1 MKIIFFGSGNFAIP
15 VLESIISAGYE
26 VCGVVTQP
34 DRKAGRHLK
43 VVPTPVKLYCEKQN
57 LSLFQPEALVSQEAR
72 DYLKKINADL
82 FVVVSYGKLIPKQI
96 IELPKVFSLN
106 IHASLLPKYRGAAP
120 INRAIMNDE
129 KETGISIIKMNEFMD
144 RGEIILQK
152 AVKISHS
159 DDAQTLTD
167 SLAKLAADAI
177 IEALDLIK
185 NKKYTLKKQNEKE
198 STLALKLIKEDGL
211 IDWSKNSKALFNQ
224 IRGLIP
230 WPGAYTYFGAKLLKV
245 WKAIYLDFENDKLGS
260 LLKPGEVSDITDE
273 GISVCCK
280 DGTLLIQEVQLASS
294 KRMPAY
300 IFAMGHKIKIGNVFE
315 NSCI

>member
-1 MKIIFFGSGNFAIP
+1 MKIIFFGSGNFAISA
-15 VLESIISAGYE
+15 LERLLSAGYE
-26 VCGVVTQP
+26 ICGVVTQP

-43 VVPTPVKLYCEKQN
+43 VVPTPVKSYCEKHN
-57 LSLFQPEALVSQEAR
+57 LSLFQPEALANQEAR

-82 FVVVSYGKLIPKQI
+82 FVVVSYGKLIPKRI
-96 IELPKVFSLN
+96 IELPKIFSVN
-106 IHASLLPKYRGAAP
+106 VHASLLPKYRGAAP
-120 INRAIMNDE
+120 INRAIMNAE
-129 KETGISIIKMNEFMD
+129 EETGISIIKMNEFMD

-152 AVKISHS
+152 TVKISHT
-159 DDAQTLTD
+159 DDAQTL
-167 SLAKLAADAI
+167 SAALAKLAADAV

-198 STLALKLIKEDGL
+198 ATLALKLIREDGL

-245 WKAIYLDFENDKLGS
+245 WKALYFDFKNDKLNS
-260 LLKPGEVSDITDE
+260 LLKPGEVSDITPE

-294 KRMPAY
+294 RRMPAY
-300 IFAMGHKIKIGNVFE
+300 IFALGHKIKSGDVLG
-315 NSCI
+315 